1 MQKVGNDVPPELL
14 KTLYIGVDLKEND
27 TALKELEELTRVG
40 GRGAELK
47 NIKAGEMEKIFEKIK
62 ISLQ

>member
-14 KTLYIGVDLKEND
+14 KTIYIGVDLKKSD
-27 TALKELEELTRVG
+27 SALQELEELTNVG

-47 NIKAGEMEKIFEKIK
+47 NVKADEMD
-62 ISLQ
+62 